1 MSAAVAIVRREEAE
15 TVWVL
20 GDRLRFMGAVAGTDL
35 HIVEV
40 TVPPGSGTPPHRHAS
55 IEIFHVVEGEVT
67 FGMFDGGPPR
77 AVSGGPGAVVTVA
90 SNAAHNYANR
100 GSTNAVMLVVVQQQ
114 MRDFFAELGAPEA
127 PPPGP
132 PPAAAMARI
141 LAVCALHGVEML
153 PPP

>member
-1 MSAAVAIVRREEAE
+1 MPAPVAIVRPEEAE

-55 IEIFHVVEGEVT
+55 IEIFHVTQGEVT

-77 AVSGGPGAVVTVA
+77 EVRGGPGAVVTVA
-90 SNAAHNYANR
+90 SNAAHNYCNR
-100 GSTNAVMLVVVQQQ
+100 GSASAAMLVVVQRQ
-114 MRDFFAELGAPEA
+114 MRDFFADLATPEA

-132 PPAAAMARI
+132 PPAAAMAHI
-141 LAVCALHGVEML
+141 LAVCARHGVELL